1 MEATSM
7 VYVTLILAGISLQAP
22 EPVTLEQCTAL
33 KAQQPQTLCVDVEP
47 ACGKGEDVK
56 CLGRADLDPPKAGAT
71 RKRRTVSRR
80 RHFPLQ
86 READGRAA
94 RAGDV
99 LT

>member
-56 CLGRADLDPPKAGAT
+56 CLGRADLDPALIKRAT
-71 RKRRTVSRR
+71 AKKRSYTRARR
-80 RHFPLQ
+80 YKRS
-86 READGRAA
+86 
-94 RAGDV
+94 
-99 LT
+99 